1 VQVKQNFIVTGAYFY
16 LQALSAKGWSPK
28 GRRDKEKHFT
38 CEATGGI
45 RTWDLLVC
53 SRTLGHSVTPQQ
65 MPLLGYIRMRCS
77 LTPGPIQLFVA

>member
-1 VQVKQNFIVTGAYFY
+1 MQELEVRYCCDLWECCFWVMVNNNSTQRKGKGVYFY

-28 GRRDKEKHFT
+28 GRRGKEEHFT

-53 SRTLGHSVTPQQ
+53 SRML
-65 MPLLGYIRMRCS
+65 
-77 LTPGPIQLFVA
+77 